1 MIFYLQ
7 ERLAKMEEEVNKA
20 EVQDK
25 MMTEQKKRE
34 IEEAERMKN
43 EPVSDV
49 KLVSHFIYRQIG
61 HYPFDVCRWW
71 SLYHW
76 TDHDPQKY

>member
-1 MIFYLQ
+1 
-7 ERLAKMEEEVNKA
+7 MEEEVNKA
-20 EVQDK
+20 EVKDK

-49 KLVSHFIYRQIG
+49 KLVSHFI
-61 HYPFDVCRWW
+61 
-71 SLYHW
+71 
-76 TDHDPQKY
+76 

>member
-1 MIFYLQ
+1 
-7 ERLAKMEEEVNKA
+7 MEEEVNKA

-43 EPVSDV
+43 EPVSDGIV
-49 KLVSHFIYRQIG
+49 VSHSINRQIG
-61 HYPFDVCRWW
+61 HFPFDVWRW
-71 SLYHW
+71 
-76 TDHDPQKY
+76 

>member
-1 MIFYLQ
+1 
-7 ERLAKMEEEVNKA
+7 MEEEVTKA

-43 EPVSDV
+43 EPVNDV

-61 HYPFDVCRWW
+61 HYPFDVCR
-71 SLYHW
+71 
-76 TDHDPQKY
+76 

>member
-1 MIFYLQ
+1 
-7 ERLAKMEEEVNKA
+7 
-20 EVQDK
+20 
-25 MMTEQKKRE
+25 
-34 IEEAERMKN
+34 MKN

-71 SLYHW
+71 RHICNNICNVGSTFVIPYVW
-76 TDHDPQKY
+76 

>member
-1 MIFYLQ
+1 
-7 ERLAKMEEEVNKA
+7 MEEEVNKA
-20 EVQDK
+20 EVKDK

-49 KLVSHFIYRQIG
+49 KLVSHFIYQGIR
-61 HYPFDVCRWW
+61 YSVE
-71 SLYHW
+71 LYSIVR
-76 TDHDPQKY
+76 